1 MRPEAEDRLIGEV
14 LLVSWTTV
22 ALIGIGALVLI
33 VVLYLLVIVL
43 VARRFSRDSER
54 EREDFDRRFRE

>member
-1 MRPEAEDRLIGEV
+1 M
-14 LLVSWTTV
+14 T
-22 ALIGIGALVLI
+22 LIGIGALVLI

-43 VARRFSRDSER
+43 MARRFSRTFER